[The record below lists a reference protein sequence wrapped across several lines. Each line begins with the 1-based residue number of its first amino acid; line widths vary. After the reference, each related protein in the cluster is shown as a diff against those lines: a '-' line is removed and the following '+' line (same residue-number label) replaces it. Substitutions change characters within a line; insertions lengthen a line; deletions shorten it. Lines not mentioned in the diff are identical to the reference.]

1 MAALHAGGQT
11 LPGRLVLSNGLEQT
25 VRTLLCRQVGL
36 RVGLLSAVGV
46 GVGGGVVVGV
56 DPTRVG
62 DDPLLLKVLTFLVES
77 VLEELLL
84 QSHVFTEIGR
94 TGERPGRGEV
104 GEVLGEA
111 DPLSGGGGGGGHHL
125 AVFALQYLGL
135 LPHLL
140 ELDLARGSLSVVEPL
155 LEGDQ
160 LEALGHQA
168 VTAPPSLP
176 EVDGRPGGH
185 LPPLLLQ
192 AAGWRGLAAHQR
204 VEPQSRQPGGVAH
217 RAVAVTVVVVVVVV
231 GLLSAGGQ
239 TLAPGRL
246 SSEAAVLNALIVRV
260 AGPAAQ

>member
-36 RVGLLSAVGV
+36 RVGLLSTVGV
-46 GVGGGVVVGV
+46 GVGVGVGV

-84 QSHVFTEIGR
+84 QSHVFAEIGG

-168 VTAPPSLP
+168 VTAPPALP
-176 EVDGRPGGH
+176 EVDRRPGEA
-185 LPPLLLQ
+185 PLLLQ
-192 AAGWRGLAAHQR
+192 TAGWRGLTAHQR
-204 VEPQSRQPGGVAH
+204 VEPHSSQSGGVAH
-217 RAVAVTVVVVVVVV
+217 RTVAVAVVVVVAVVV
-231 GLLSAGGQ
+231 GLLSTGGQ
-239 TLAPGRL
+239 TLTPGRL
-246 SSEAAVLNALIVRV
+246 STVAAVLNALIVRV
-260 AGPAAQ
+260 AGPTAQ